1 MPGEFRPL
9 PDGESVFTVSSSL
22 SRSSLTRSR
31 SRVFSSSAFDLD
43 FDFFF
48 LVKCEL
54 APGLAIKYDDSP
66 FDNATLSHSAL
77 ELK

>member
-43 FDFFF
+43 FDFF

-54 APGLAIKYDDSP
+54 APGLAIKYDDSL
-66 FDNATLSHSAL
+66 FDNATLGHSAL